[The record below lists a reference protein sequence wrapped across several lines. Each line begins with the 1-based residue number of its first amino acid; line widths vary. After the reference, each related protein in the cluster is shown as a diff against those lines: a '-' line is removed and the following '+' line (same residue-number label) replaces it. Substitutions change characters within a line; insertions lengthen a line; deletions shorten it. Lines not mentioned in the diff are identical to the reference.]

1 MQCLHSYSTE
11 IEQTLS
17 QLWLQTNTPE
27 FQKQWKTVGKVVF
40 VSSIVLIFSI
50 SGGWLLGS
58 GLAAGALTHLAVCKV
73 GAGVGCLVSA
83 MYAAYLSRCRTIDLW
98 GNGSISHYL
107 KCLAPRI
114 AYIFSVSIVG
124 CWCGINPLL
133 SKNVFI
139 LGLTGLSLSTI
150 PLLDNL

>member
-1 MQCLHSYSTE
+1 MKYLHSYSKE
-11 IEQTLS
+11 IEQTFS
-17 QLWLQTNTPE
+17 QLWLQTNTPA
-27 FQKQWKTVGKVVF
+27 FQKQWKTAGKVAL
-40 VSSIVLIFSI
+40 VSSIVLTFSI
-50 SGGWLLGS
+50 SGGWLIGS
-58 GLAAGALTHLAVCKV
+58 GLAAGALTHLAVWKL

-98 GNGSISHYL
+98 GNGNISHYL

-124 CWCGINPLL
+124 CWCGINPFLN
-133 SKNVFI
+133 KNIFI
-139 LGLTGLSLSTI
+139 LGLTGISLSTI